1 MIIPD
6 NVTPSW
12 TNADV
17 ANSSLYAM
25 HRNRLWLLNYCAS
38 LWPQIFSWTVVNIYP
53 ASSSLDFRYEPGFA
67 SRAILVTVEWT
78 EDGKGCT
85 NSSCY
90 GTYPDKLL
98 CTTKDSPIIFPSGN
112 RTDVVAC
119 QPACFAKRRDQALR
133 KTANLQQSLTDQ
145 QNPAASC
152 PACELDRNV
161 LYRTRLWRFG
171 EPEASRIHVHDEHG
185 KFVGV
190 EHASAGRTRAVADTN
205 NQAQLDVDLPHIRW
219 DPKYKN
225 CIVVNDFIYRTVV
238 EPPWRDTAPN
248 CKLTNFEIGDDV
260 FWGIRFNEGDQAHRP
275 NYGFLVGHSTSYCR
289 AFAKNIDKSNGSCY
303 QPWWQKALAYT
314 IAGDGI
320 IHAIHAAFHPN
331 QCSQNWGVEFGDR
344 QQVKLSLN
352 SETNY
357 SIWRRNVNTRFV
369 LPPPNVTLE
378 DLGIDV
384 RKTGN
389 RLYWN
394 NVEGVV
400 SQFAMFSTV
409 ENLNGSHDS
418 SEHDSEHED
427 DSDDSD
433 YLYSLYHNYN
443 EQSTESVSSV
453 DHEAP
458 KSVPMGERLTVEQ
471 SEKLVGEYRDLV
483 LEKKSRFER
492 RFAEGYVRGS
502 IDDLRDHD
510 LDSEIRLRW
519 NTIQA
524 NLTSGENKWRDDLY
538 NVPSGKS
545 SIPYSLNANEY
556 ATQRFVFNKTV
567 DDTRPPK
574 HDNVTR
580 TDAVSPATYVNSLND
595 ERDGKTRSATDP
607 TIESILEHINDEVNR
622 NQLLEILTVMGISL
636 GFDFVAM
643 NVIKKLLRTVHSSLL
658 QVIARYGAGK
668 VSLALAKIGVRLG
681 TSRMIG
687 TVAARLSLK
696 MMVMIGQAA
705 TVVGLVIDA
714 LSIVSLIFDIAELA
728 GWDPG
733 HFLNETDLSFYH
745 DMAKFF
751 TESLDSTRTGP
762 LTPLELSQLLHG
774 TVDRDPEKTADES
787 AEETRSNV
795 PVDNAPLA
803 NESETDKTMHIDERL
818 DQPKW
823 FNRKFVN
830 CFRQSTS
837 DTGDPAY
844 EKNRLPILNSL
855 TSWNIICA
863 LDYVGN
869 LSTNSFGQRVFP
881 DAGGKVNLEDADIS
895 ALITESAYRQLYTS
909 TSAVNFDH
917 RAYNYRANVSQTAS
931 SLLGTVC
938 LWSGSVSLGILSAR
952 VLRPSLQNILPFW
965 LIACVVLLTVGLT
978 LVYVSILFVPIA
990 PHTSSSDD
998 STSEK
1003 WQISY
1008 YVDRLRNVVTR

>member
-17 ANSSLYAM
+17 ANSSIYSM
-25 HRNRLWLLNYCAS
+25 HRNRLWLMNYCVS

-53 ASSSLDFRYEPGFA
+53 AHSSLDFRFEPGFA
-67 SRAILVTVEWT
+67 NRAILVTVEWT
-78 EDGKGCT
+78 DNGKGCS

-98 CTTKDSPIIFPSGN
+98 CTVKDSPVIFPSGN

-145 QNPAASC
+145 QNPGASC
-152 PACELDRNV
+152 PACDLDRNV
-161 LYRTRLWRFG
+161 LYRTRLWRFA
-171 EPEASRIHVHDEHG
+171 EPVQSRLHVYNEKGKLVDVEHG
-185 KFVGV
+185 NQ
-190 EHASAGRTRAVADTN
+190 GRTRAVADTN
-205 NQAQLDVDLPHIRW
+205 NQAQLDVDLPHIKW

-238 EPPWRDTAPN
+238 EPTWRDTAPN

-260 FWGIRFNEGDQAHRP
+260 FWGVRFNEGDEAHRP

-289 AFAKNIDKSNGSCY
+289 AFAKNIDQSNGSCY

-331 QCSQNWGVEFGDR
+331 QCSQNWGVEAGDR
-344 QQVKLSLN
+344 EQVRLALN

-357 SIWRRNVNTRFV
+357 SFWRRDVNTKFV
-369 LPPPNVTLE
+369 LPPPNVTLD

-384 RKTGN
+384 SRTGN

-394 NVEGVV
+394 SVEGVI
-400 SQFAMFSTV
+400 SQFALFNTV
-409 ENLNGSHDS
+409 DNLTGESNSENDH
-418 SEHDSEHED
+418 
-427 DSDDSD
+427 
-433 YLYSLYHNYN
+433 LYRNYN
-443 EQSTESVSSV
+443 FEEKSNVGGQTTEPSV
-453 DHEAP
+453 
-458 KSVPMGERLTVEQ
+458 ERLTVEQ
-471 SEKLVGEYRDLV
+471 SEKLVAEYRDLV
-483 LEKKSRFER
+483 VEKKSRFEK
-492 RFAEGYVRGS
+492 RFAEGYVRGTV
-502 IDDLRDHD
+502 DDLRDQD
-510 LDSEIRLRW
+510 LDNEIRVRWDKLRE
-519 NTIQA
+519 NMS
-524 NLTSGENKWRDDLY
+524 SGGSVDKWRDQLY

-545 SIPYSLNANEY
+545 SVPYSLNANEY
-556 ATQRFVFNKTV
+556 AAQRFVFNKTA
-567 DDTRPPK
+567 DDSRPPR
-574 HDNVTR
+574 HDSLTR
-580 TDAVSPATYVNSLND
+580 DEVASPSAYVDGLNQERSGNS
-595 ERDGKTRSATDP
+595 RSYKDDP

-622 NQLLEILTVMGISL
+622 SQLLEILTTMGISL

-658 QVIARYGAGK
+658 QIIARYGAGK

-705 TVVGLVIDA
+705 TVVGLVLDA

-733 HFLNETDLSFYH
+733 HFLNETDLAFYH

-774 TVDRDPEKTADES
+774 TIDRDPGKTTDES

-803 NESETDKTMHIDERL
+803 DESETDKTMHIDERL

-830 CFRQSTS
+830 CFRKSV
-837 DTGDPAY
+837 GDEPPNY

-881 DAGGKVNLEDADIS
+881 DAGGKVSLQDADIS
-895 ALITESAYRQLYTS
+895 ALLTESAYRQLYTA

-917 RAYNYRANVSQTAS
+917 RTYNYRTNVSQVAS
-931 SLLGTVC
+931 SLLGTIS
-938 LWSGSVSLGILSAR
+938 LWSGCVSVALLSVR
-952 VLRPSLQNILPFW
+952 VIRPSVQNVLPFW
-965 LIACVVLLTVGLT
+965 LIAAVLILTIGLT
-978 LVYVSILFVPIA
+978 LTYVSILFVPIA
-990 PHTSSSDD
+990 PRAAENS
-998 STSEK
+998 SEK

-1008 YVDRLRNVVTR
+1008 YVDMLRNVVSR